1 MVCDGAAGLLELK
14 GMNDEQHRFLMLS
27 GQLPARL
34 TMEQTAWMLN
44 CQPHDIPVLMAA
56 RLLKPLG
63 NPTQSGSKFFAT
75 ADIIEIS
82 KDRAWL
88 VKMTNSTI
96 QHWQRK
102 NASRKDGQS
111 ALPAREAKGQTQWSA
126 SGTAP

>member
-1 MVCDGAAGLLELK
+1 MSYLTAYGVR
-14 GMNDEQHRFLMLS
+14 MNDEQHRFLMLS

-63 NPTQSGSKFFAT
+63 NPTPTGSKFFAT

-102 NASRKDGQS
+102 NASRKDSQS
-111 ALPAREAKGQTQWSA
+111 ALPAREARGQKQ
-126 SGTAP
+126 